1 MEINIDIIIR
11 LAAVA
16 LAVALIVSTI
26 DFVAIFKK
34 SISWF
39 KWPTKNKVEVAKEI
53 QFLEIVNLWHKL
65 KSSCEQYGLE
75 EATEKLDEV
84 FPLLNVEK

>member
-1 MEINIDIIIR
+1 MEINVDIIIR

-39 KWPTKNKVEVAKEI
+39 KWPTKNKVEK
-53 QFLEIVNLWHKL
+53 QL
-65 KSSCEQYGLE
+65 
-75 EATEKLDEV
+75 
-84 FPLLNVEK
+84 